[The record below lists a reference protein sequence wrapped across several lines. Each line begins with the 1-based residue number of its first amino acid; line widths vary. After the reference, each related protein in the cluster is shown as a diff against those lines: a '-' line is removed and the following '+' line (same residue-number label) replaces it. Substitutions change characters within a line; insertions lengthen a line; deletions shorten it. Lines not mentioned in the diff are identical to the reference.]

1 MAPSINRAQVV
12 ARQADEHYE
21 VGVNAQ
27 SQIGLVELAIA
38 VEKGIVG
45 VVLQAPQLG
54 QVALVLRRN
63 EEGTLQLDS
72 ARQQSASRG
81 QETLLSSDFLEAE
94 SALQEAQQRA
104 SQLSQQ
110 IEVHERASVAMQ
122 LKLEQALAQVE
133 AVVARADEDRQTL
146 RAQIEA
152 HQTTAASEQ
161 AVTAQAQ
168 MELERHTTALAET
181 RAALEGQQQQTTR
194 LAALSHTHEKEFI
207 DLKRELATLT
217 QADEIARAKLELQE
231 AELLEVAQLKQQ
243 VDHEQSLRSSLE
255 EEKQLLERRFHEGEQ
270 RLATVLNE
278 MKELQEAR
286 REVLPVAGPKR
297 SDTLISPAALGEARE
312 VARKLFAEVEQ
323 LTLQRNEA
331 REVARKL
338 HQQLT
343 ATSGKM
349 LKEEADDS
357 PMKVTVSPSKVTV
370 PGH

>member
-1 MAPSINRAQVV
+1 MEPSTNRAQVV
-12 ARQADEHYE
+12 TRQADEHYE
-21 VGVNAQ
+21 IGVHTQ
-27 SQIGLVELAIA
+27 CEVGLVDLAIA
-38 VEKGIVG
+38 AERSVFG

-54 QVALVLRRN
+54 HVSLVLRRN
-63 EEGTLQLDS
+63 DEGTLQIDT
-72 ARQQSASRG
+72 ARQKSASRG
-81 QETLLSSDFLEAE
+81 QEILLSSEFLEAE

-110 IEVHERASVAMQ
+110 LDVHERASVALQ
-122 LKLEQALAQVE
+122 LKLEQALAQIE
-133 AVVARADEDRQTL
+133 AVVARADEDRQAL

-161 AVTAQAQ
+161 AVAAQNK
-168 MELERHTTALAET
+168 MELERHTTALA
-181 RAALEGQQQQTTR
+181 AALEAQEAHREQATR
-194 LAALSHTHEKEFI
+194 MAGLHEKEFI

-217 QADEIARAKLELQE
+217 QADEISRAKLELQE

-243 VDHEQSLRSSLE
+243 VQQDQTLRSSLE
-255 EEKQLLERRFHEGEQ
+255 EEKQSLERRFQESEH
-270 RLATVLNE
+270 RLAMVLDE
-278 MKELQEAR
+278 MKELQQARHEA
-286 REVLPVAGPKR
+286 LPVAGPKR
-297 SDTLISPAALGEARE
+297 SDTLISPGALGEARE
-312 VARKLFAEVEQ
+312 VARKLYAEVEQ

-343 ATSGKM
+343 STSGKT
-349 LKEEADDS
+349 LKEDDDDS